1 MRRLARLRKG
11 TSSVSGPLLA
21 LVTGVAFAL
30 VLLGYVSY
38 ETEASFDP
46 CSPHSYGPPYISP
59 AIPICWSL
67 TQLPQYQDG
76 SDWAYPF
83 QVASVYTG
91 FPLFINNLSFDVR
104 SNAGLT
110 APFQA
115 VTILSQ
121 AGHLLAEYNYT
132 RAQWDLGS
140 ADKVTV
146 GMEVTLQAVTSL
158 AGDIVLMNGES
169 PNGDSEDWGFTLT

>member
-1 MRRLARLRKG
+1 
-11 TSSVSGPLLA
+11 
-21 LVTGVAFAL
+21 
-30 VLLGYVSY
+30 
-38 ETEASFDP
+38 
-46 CSPHSYGPPYISP
+46 
-59 AIPICWSL
+59 
-67 TQLPQYQDG
+67 
-76 SDWAYPF
+76 
-83 QVASVYTG
+83 VYTG